1 MCPGIFSGH
10 TKVKMKEGIRREE
23 TRNIESY
30 VERLEKLLSQ
40 TPERRRKIGNNTG
53 NNVAGVNTRHLP
65 NFSTSNIIN
74 TQLWKKDS
82 GSQNHE

>member
-1 MCPGIFSGH
+1 
-10 TKVKMKEGIRREE
+10 MKEEIRREE

-40 TPERRRKIGNNTG
+40 KPERQRKIANNTK
-53 NNVAGVNTRHLP
+53 NNVAGVNTGHVP

-74 TQLWKKDS
+74 TQLWKKDD